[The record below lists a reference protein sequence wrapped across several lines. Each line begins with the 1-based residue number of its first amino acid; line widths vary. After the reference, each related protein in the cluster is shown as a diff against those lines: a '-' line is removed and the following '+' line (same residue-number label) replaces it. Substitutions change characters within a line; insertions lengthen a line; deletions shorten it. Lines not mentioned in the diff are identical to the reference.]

1 MKKAVALVFAI
12 CLLSI
17 SSQAQNYRS
26 SHLNEVTLS
35 YGFSALSALID
46 LINDAGLVNGEP
58 GDNEYMAI
66 KSGGSKGVLNLGYTR
81 QVNPYVSVGS
91 QVSYNRLSLDFING
105 EKVSSYGNADVLAL
119 MAVSKFDWFHTNSGI
134 FNMYSR
140 LGLGAMYVHGDL
152 LKGLLNGHVFL
163 PTAHVTFIGME
174 VGKDIFGFLELGAGF
189 QGFAQVGV
197 KARL

>member
-66 KSGGSKGVLNLGYTR
+66 KSGGSKGVLNLGYTH

-105 EKVSSYGNADVLAL
+105 EKESSYGNADVLAS
-119 MAVSKFDWFHTNSGI
+119 V
-134 FNMYSR
+134 
-140 LGLGAMYVHGDL
+140 
-152 LKGLLNGHVFL
+152 
-163 PTAHVTFIGME
+163 
-174 VGKDIFGFLELGAGF
+174 
-189 QGFAQVGV
+189 
-197 KARL
+197 